1 MRRFHSAAAAPAE
14 DAASRSTEGLAAGQ
28 ACGGADGVTAQRAA
42 TGPVRRRQVL
52 AAALTPLAAP
62 AGAQGTWRPG
72 ASVRIIVPVAAGGTT
87 DIIGRIV
94 AQHLQGLWG
103 SPVVVENRPGAGGT
117 IGSAEMA
124 RARPDGLTLL
134 SGNVGSQAIAYTLFR
149 NLPYTPAQ
157 QVPVIGTIRGPN
169 VLVCNND
176 VPARTLPE
184 FIDWV
189 RGQRGRASF
198 GSTGVGQST
207 HLTPV
212 WMLQLLGVEA
222 VHVPFRGS
230 APMQTDL
237 LAGNVQF
244 AIDNLTGV
252 IEVIRSGR
260 VRGLAVTSAGRS
272 PQLPEIPALQEAGG
286 ELAGFDV
293 NTWFGIFGPPGLPE
307 AVVRGVN
314 ADIRTMLETPAT
326 QQRFAELGGAA
337 FPGTPEEFVAF
348 VQAETERWGVVIR
361 REGLK
366 LDA

>member
-1 MRRFHSAAAAPAE
+1 MNRRIL
-14 DAASRSTEGLAAGQ
+14 LAG
-28 ACGGADGVTAQRAA
+28 
-42 TGPVRRRQVL
+42 
-52 AAALTPLAAP
+52 LAAP
-62 AGAQGTWRPG
+62 ALAQAPWRPSG
-72 ASVRIIVPVAAGGTT
+72 SVRIIVPVAAGGTT

-124 RARPDGLTLL
+124 RARPDGLTWL
-134 SGNVGSQAIAYTLFR
+134 SGNIGSQAIAYSLFR
-149 NLPYTPAQ
+149 NLPYRIEQ

-184 FIDWV
+184 FIAWV

-222 VHVPFRGS
+222 THVPFRGS

-237 LAGNVQF
+237 LAGTVQF

-252 IEVIRSGR
+252 IELIRSGR
-260 VRGLAVTSAGRS
+260 VRGLAVTSAVRS
-272 PQLPEIPALQEAGG
+272 PQLPDIPALREAGG
-286 ELAGFDV
+286 ELANFDV
-293 NTWFGIFGPPGLPE
+293 STWFGIFGPPGLPD
-307 AVVRGVN
+307 AMVRSVN
-314 ADIRTMLETPAT
+314 ADVRALLEMPAT
-326 QQRFAELGGAA
+326 QQRFAELGGMA
-337 FPGTPEEFVAF
+337 FPNTPEEMAAF
-348 VQAETERWGVVIR
+348 VRGEAERWGVVIR
-361 REGLK
+361 REGLQ